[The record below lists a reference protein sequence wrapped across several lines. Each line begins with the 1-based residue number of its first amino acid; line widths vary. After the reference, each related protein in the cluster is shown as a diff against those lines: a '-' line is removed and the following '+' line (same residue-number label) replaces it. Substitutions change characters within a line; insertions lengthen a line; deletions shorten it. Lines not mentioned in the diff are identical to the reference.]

1 MNALSVLLRVACCA
15 TLILI
20 VTVACSSRTFSQP
33 EIPPHPPEVVLFIG
47 HLNFDCYPDTAV
59 GWMDEN
65 FHYLVHSLHW
75 GHAVTQRQGDEQRGD
90 TSCLDHIPADKRVP
104 ITTINYPSWDSL
116 SGSVSFQKMN
126 PDSLTDLLIT
136 IWGRVG
142 DARNRHDT
150 LRPLLLFGQH
160 GLDTLKDLDLAK
172 VEGFQSAPFFAMAL
186 QFGTDLVEPEVRDLS
201 GRVSH
206 SIAPIAYTVDRR
218 EDKQPGDDRAKNPI
232 QVRVYPNPTGT
243 AAQIE
248 SESTPAGEYNVEIV
262 GVNGQVYR
270 RQDVSVSAT
279 RGLFRVLDVHDIPS
293 GYYLVRLHSASKLIG
308 SYPIIITR

>member
-1 MNALSVLLRVACCA
+1 
-15 TLILI
+15 
-20 VTVACSSRTFSQP
+20 
-33 EIPPHPPEVVLFIG
+33 
-47 HLNFDCYPDTAV
+47 
-59 GWMDEN
+59 MDED

-75 GHAVTQRQGDEQRGD
+75 GHPTIQQQGSEQRWD
-90 TSCLDHIPADKRVP
+90 SSCLDHIPQYKRVP
-104 ITTINYPSWDSL
+104 ITTITYPSWDSL

-142 DARNRHDT
+142 DTRNRHDT

-172 VEGFQSAPFFAMAL
+172 VEGFQATPFFAMVL
-186 QFGTDLVEPEVRDLS
+186 RFGTDLIEPEVRDLS
-201 GRVSH
+201 GRTSH
-206 SIAPIAYTVDRR
+206 LIAPIAYNIDRR
-218 EDKQPGDDRAKNPI
+218 DSIKHPGNGVMDNPI

-248 SESTPAGEYNVEIV
+248 SESTPAGEYSVEVV

-270 RQDVSVSAT
+270 RQEVSVSAT
-279 RGLFRVLDVHDIPS
+279 SGLFRVLDLHDIPS